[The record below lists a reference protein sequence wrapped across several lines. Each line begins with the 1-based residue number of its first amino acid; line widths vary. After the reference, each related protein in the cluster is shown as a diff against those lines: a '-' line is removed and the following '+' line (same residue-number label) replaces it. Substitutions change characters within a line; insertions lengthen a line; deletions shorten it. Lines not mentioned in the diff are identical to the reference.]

1 MKEAMQGWRKDNPN
15 NCAKD
20 APPQDKE
27 HWRASGPETFGDI
40 SKGWGWWDIPV
51 GLMRGGFP
59 EEEGGGYG
67 DSGPNDRV
75 ALASKLL
82 GLIFSLNLD
91 GFQTFNHG
99 NYSTMGVYIT
109 VNNLPP
115 HLRTI
120 IENMLL
126 VIVIPGPNEPTAY
139 EFDQIMEPLIDDLVA
154 LGQGIRL
161 NVHDQRQG
169 HPEPELVYGHLGL
182 AVLDHIARMKVCGHA
197 VAEGFK
203 LRENK
208 LRDPLD
214 QLDNKYCW
222 LKAPSAAAREAIRQQ
237 TGIIFT
243 VFNCLPG
250 WYGTSS
256 CPIDSMH
263 VFDLGITKFICQNIL
278 LKPGLLN
285 PPRRD
290 QPFDEQPASMFD
302 ALVAQTQFPSFCQ
315 RKPPQFLN
323 MTSSLKAEQWKHIAI
338 ILPAALFEAWRDGD
352 LIPNTFIPRGGRNTK
367 AFKFQQSQAAEML
380 RNRKLVH
387 RERGGLPRDDPKP
400 LSCVAVRNR
409 RLIYATIC
417 CYLVGRLGMVRHKV
431 TREGIATSQ
440 RLLRRFGSDLARMNY
455 PVTPNAHTALHLEE
469 SILQYGLLY
478 GFHTA
483 PFERANRVLINI
495 NNNGHTGGVVEA
507 TMARGWLK
515 RAGCH
520 KLVCE
525 MQGIE
530 NLSPDDIATTEMM
543 LRAMR
548 DGPEHERQRGR
559 LNAILAGEEN
569 FRSQAIL
576 QLPTTSAEVNWT
588 KGDHRPYWESV
599 AAHCS
604 LRIPNA
610 VVYPYGLRPERG
622 VRLTKKN
629 STRSLRHVHINGAR
643 YGTDF
648 HRWAFN
654 SCYAYIDAE
663 RHPVLIKRIYQ
674 VKLPVE
680 GVDREVVCAVVQ
692 RFQPPAHKPG
702 FPWDNWGDQLE
713 IAAWQFAELDEP
725 EVINVTQF
733 SGTFALSDIEMET
746 GHYWLTFA
754 MYPTEPELFE
764 NGE

>member
-250 WYGTSS
+250 
-256 CPIDSMH
+256 C
-263 VFDLGITKFICQNIL
+263 
-278 LKPGLLN
+278 
-285 PPRRD
+285 
-290 QPFDEQPASMFD
+290 
-302 ALVAQTQFPSFCQ
+302 
-315 RKPPQFLN
+315 
-323 MTSSLKAEQWKHIAI
+323 LKAEQWKHIAI